1 MKTILRKK
9 YGTKFLLHHICI
21 RVSPIVNNK
30 RKPLLWICNEKKSRT
45 WFVYAKF
52 SKILQVDFHEIV
64 EILMS
69 MLTHVEEEAWVL
81 PNVGRFGSKDFLKRF
96 SFGKSK

>member
-1 MKTILRKK
+1 MSLEFSNDDRMKGYAKSIRNLRKIIDTTHIPMKTILRKK

-52 SKILQVDFHEIV
+52 SKILQVDFHE
-64 EILMS
+64 
-69 MLTHVEEEAWVL
+69 W
-81 PNVGRFGSKDFLKRF
+81 LK
-96 SFGKSK
+96 S